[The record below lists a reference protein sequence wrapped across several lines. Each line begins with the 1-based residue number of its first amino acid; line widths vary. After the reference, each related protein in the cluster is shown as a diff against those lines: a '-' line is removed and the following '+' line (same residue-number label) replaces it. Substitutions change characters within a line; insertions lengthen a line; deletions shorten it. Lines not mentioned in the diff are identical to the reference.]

1 MVDTIIFDL
10 DGTLT
15 LAPSPWRHVHQR
27 LGVWD
32 EVASGFLDQWLA
44 GGIPYEEFCRRD
56 FELWKGLELA
66 QIEELLEEI
75 EINSHVRAIVARLR
89 EQSVQSVIISS
100 GFSCVARRIQSSF
113 NWEPLRIY
121 ANDLIDG
128 PEVRIRVSADLDSP
142 RSKKRLAETALSE
155 IGADPGRS
163 LVVSDS
169 KRDLE
174 MMAQCRYSLLVENED
189 DLFQVHRFLDLNRQK
204 L

>member
-15 LAPSPWRHVHQR
+15 LVPSPWRYVHER
-27 LGVWD
+27 LGLWD

-44 GGIPYEEFCRRD
+44 GGISYEEFCRRD
-56 FELWKGLELA
+56 FGLWKGLELA

-75 EINSHVRAIVARLR
+75 EINPHLPAIVARLR
-89 EQSVQSVIISS
+89 EQSIQSIIISS
-100 GFSCVARRIQSSF
+100 GFSCVARRIQSEF
-113 NWEPLRIY
+113 EWEPLRIY
-121 ANDLIDG
+121 ANELIDG

-142 RSKKRLAETALSE
+142 LSKKRLAETALSE
-155 IGADPGRS
+155 IGGDPRRS

-174 MMAQCRYSLLVENED
+174 MTAQCRYHLLVENEA
-189 DLFQVHRFLDLNRQK
+189 DLAQVHEYLDLRG
-204 L
+204 